1 MTQELITEMVGYK
14 IFNEDL
20 TCRDFQFREGII
32 NELGNNEPLELCE
45 NGFHFCIHPSGVWSY
60 YSSGR
65 VFKIRAYE
73 VLYEYE
79 PGAGLKCVS
88 RKIELLEEIK
98 VSETGNTGDRNTGD
112 GNTGDGNTGDGNTG
126 DGNTGDRNTGDRNTG
141 DRSTG
146 DRNTGYWNTGCWN
159 TGYRNTGY
167 RNTGDGNTGDGNT
180 GDGNV
185 GDKHA
190 GQLNIKAEPLIIFDE
205 VYTGEV
211 TQTIRNNIKRL
222 CKALYNDQP
231 FDYALYIGIPNATEA
246 KIKKLHKAHIEARK
260 KIKEGK

>member
-112 GNTGDGNTGDGNTG
+112 GNTGDGNTGDGN
-126 DGNTGDRNTGDRNTG
+126 
-141 DRSTG
+141 
-146 DRNTGYWNTGCWN
+146 
-159 TGYRNTGY
+159 
-167 RNTGDGNTGDGNT
+167 
-180 GDGNV
+180 V